1 MARPKSDI
9 EPRILAAARARF
21 LSDGVDGASLR
32 GIASDAGTSIGMV
45 YYYFAT
51 KDELFFAV
59 VEEVYGKL
67 LADIEVAIA
76 PDVPVRERA
85 ERLFA
90 RVARVS
96 DDEVLVMRLVLREA
110 LTSNTRFAR
119 LRERFQA
126 GHVPLIARL
135 IADGYASGVFNRNL
149 HPMVTMLSFAGMA
162 VVPQIIRRVLDGQL
176 PFANAPAGE
185 ELSKLLVAVVFSG
198 TGTPAAGTD

>member
-9 EPRILAAARARF
+9 EPRILSAARARF

-45 YYYFAT
+45 YYYFPT

-59 VEEVYGKL
+59 VDELYGKL
-67 LADIEVAIA
+67 LKDIEAAIA
-76 PDVPVRERA
+76 PDVPVRERV
-85 ERLFA
+85 ERLYA

-96 DDEVLVMRLVLREA
+96 EEELLVMRLVLREA

-119 LRERFQA
+119 LRERFEA

-135 IADGYASGVFNRNL
+135 IADGYGSGAFDRSL
-149 HPMVTMLSFAGMA
+149 HPMVAMLSLAGLA
-162 VVPQIIRRVLDGQL
+162 AVPQLIRRALDGRL
-176 PFANAPAGE
+176 PFPDAPAGE
-185 ELSKLLVAVVFSG
+185 QLSKLLVGVLFSG
-198 TGTPAAGTD
+198 TGTPTGP